1 MGGIASSLL
10 VSMDSS
16 CLPRRLGVRIKW
28 DHLCKSFHRETDT
41 PWFQLGW
48 SNSFPR
54 ALRTHIIQEILLVL
68 DHLTH
73 PRGFGQ
79 LILCSDVGG
88 RSPTLFA
95 VDAAKIALLFVT
107 KVVASGAI
115 HLIFLFILY
124 PHKMSITRR
133 NTTRKH
139 FYPSQTRNLNF
150 MGPSLPH
157 WSEGQSA

>member
-1 MGGIASSLL
+1 M
-10 VSMDSS
+10 
-16 CLPRRLGVRIKW
+16 K
-28 DHLCKSFHRETDT
+28 LCQD
-41 PWFQLGW
+41 
-48 SNSFPR
+48 
-54 ALRTHIIQEILLVL
+54 
-68 DHLTH
+68 
-73 PRGFGQ
+73 
-79 LILCSDVGG
+79 
-88 RSPTLFA
+88 LFA
-95 VDAAKIALLFVT
+95 VKNIRGISATVYLSYPQPNLIGMAHLAKGSFVVVVVHGPLTVVASPVAEHRLQTRRLSSHGSRAQPLCIALLFVT

-124 PHKMSITRR
+124 PHKMSIARR

>member
-1 MGGIASSLL
+1 MVPTGLVQLL
-10 VSMDSS
+10 SKGS
-16 CLPRRLGVRIKW
+16 
-28 DHLCKSFHRETDT
+28 E
-41 PWFQLGW
+41 
-48 SNSFPR
+48 NS
-54 ALRTHIIQEILLVL
+54 HIIQEILLVL

-133 NTTRKH
+133 NITRNH
-139 FYPSQTRNLNF
+139 FYPLHK
-150 MGPSLPH
+150 P
-157 WSEGQSA
+157 EI